1 MASEFPLTCKVPE
14 AWLIA
19 LDDHAQAHGLTRN
32 DTLKMAIA
40 QFLNLEDPYNCIQ
53 HLEDLDQTVAKLGK
67 QIQTLHKRLKV
78 LETQPEPITPEVLT
92 PYPQARLSFA
102 PPAITTLEGEVIPP
116 NSPSARLKEPERR
129 FGAIRLDELCR
140 VTALNLS
147 EVQAKAV
154 SVGISIYEAIEIET
168 GWQYDPQTA
177 TFAPPL

>member
-40 QFLNLEDPYNCIQ
+40 QFLNIEDPYNCIQ

-92 PYPQARLSFA
+92 PN
-102 PPAITTLEGEVIPP
+102 PPAPRGVGPTPSTT
-116 NSPSARLKEPERR
+116 R
-129 FGAIRLDELCR
+129 
-140 VTALNLS
+140 
-147 EVQAKAV
+147 
-154 SVGISIYEAIEIET
+154 
-168 GWQYDPQTA
+168 
-177 TFAPPL
+177 